1 MMDPTLLNDQT
12 EHGKR
17 KLMKVCSLQVLRS
30 NYEVLK
36 ESLCS
41 KGNKKFFLALSYG
54 LLRRLRMAQQQGPHV
69 WDLPDVLLFHVLT
82 YLAPPTHRA
91 GSICQI
97 ALLCKA
103 AQDELL
109 KKEERQI
116 WEILLQQDYGSAKA
130 EDRARRIPKRLR
142 RSAIYRVQD
151 AHRLMQDNTEIVFY
165 YLSELSNGATAEKKL
180 SKSRLRRLIH
190 DFGPTLRIN
199 RTVSSGGLYLVEVCR
214 ARKVKEGTILA
225 CVQTLVEEFGA
236 LVNISSDESQHSRQ
250 TALCVAAVRAMP
262 SVVKYLLSKG
272 ASNELRSSGRFRLH
286 TQPRKSVGADGVTPL
301 EFCQLMLD
309 AEREAGA
316 ANEALKDLTK
326 CVTLL
331 EKA

>member
-1 MMDPTLLNDQT
+1 
-12 EHGKR
+12 
-17 KLMKVCSLQVLRS
+17 
-30 NYEVLK
+30 
-36 ESLCS
+36 
-41 KGNKKFFLALSYG
+41 
-54 LLRRLRMAQQQGPHV
+54 MAQQQSTHV
-69 WDLPDVLLFHVLT
+69 WELPDVLFFHVLT

-97 ALLCKA
+97 ARLCKA
-103 AQDELL
+103 AQNELVRKDDRPL
-109 KKEERQI
+109 
-116 WEILLQQDYGSAKA
+116 WEILLQQDYGAAKA

-142 RSAIYRVQD
+142 RSAMYRVQD

-180 SKSRLRRLIH
+180 SKSRMRRLIH

-199 RTVSSGGLYLVEVCR
+199 KTVSSGGLYLVEVCR
-214 ARKVKEGTILA
+214 ARKVKEATILA
-225 CVQTLVEEFGA
+225 CVQALVEEFGA

-272 ASNELRSSGRFRLH
+272 AAREIRSSGRFRLH
-286 TQPRKSVGADGVTPL
+286 TEPRKSVGADDVTPL
-301 EFCQLMLD
+301 EFCQLMLG

-316 ANEALKDLTK
+316 ANEALKDLKK